1 MFRSVRPGTQRPSGL
16 CFSVR
21 SAETK
26 TKNMATV
33 TRHHPQPQLEKAAE
47 DAARR
52 SPNYLS
58 DGRPKFTPYEIHC
71 GQIPAYRFRG
81 NLKTELAAGRITRE
95 QAVHLLEDMLMIREL
110 EEMIVK
116 LRSGAYEPIRDFNY
130 RGPTHVSVGQ
140 EGTAAGACSILRLED
155 KITSTHRGHGESLA
169 KGTVAIRSL
178 NEEQLKG
185 RLVEQGWPGAIP
197 ARREELLEAAL
208 EQHVYRMICEL
219 FGKEDGYCK
228 GRGGSM
234 HIADFSVGHLGANAI
249 VGGGVPIAAGAA
261 IGLRY
266 LKKDAVVCCFAG
278 DGAYANGVVLEA
290 MNFAA
295 QAQFTNHLA
304 GDHRFG
310 VPLIFLIINNHYGMT
325 HRTDDEVMGVSRIAR
340 RAAGFA
346 DNNLHAEIVNGMDP
360 LAVRDAVWRARE
372 LCRAGKG
379 PVLLDCDTYRYWG
392 HSLSDPRNEYRTKE
406 EEAAWKSVDPIET
419 FKAQILENG
428 VLSEQD
434 LAALE
439 TAVRDR
445 NARAARRAA
454 AAADPQPQDVIKYL
468 YTDTKCET
476 VPEEFARVEIFQPL
490 PEIKRVNGE
499 ITYKDAIREAL
510 IEEMK
515 RDRRVLF
522 YGEDVADYG
531 GAFKVTKGL
540 LESFGRRRVFN
551 TPISEACICGTGVGL
566 AMIGL
571 RPVMEL
577 MYFDFALMSSDQ
589 ISNQAAKWHYMSGA
603 QAEVPLVLRVSA
615 GAGKGYGGQHSQTLE
630 SIFCHIPGLYV
641 VYPATP
647 YDAKGLLK
655 SAIRDNNPVMFIESQ
670 GLYGLK
676 GPVPETEYLLPLGVA
691 DVKREGSDL
700 TFVTWGPLVH
710 DCLKAAEKLQAE
722 NQVSAEVIDLRSLV
736 PLDLETV
743 LRSVQKTGRCVVA
756 SQAIHI
762 GSYTGEIASTISDA
776 VFDYL
781 DAPVK
786 RVGARNGIAPQS
798 HILEAAFLPNV
809 NDLLAAARSI
819 L

>member
-1 MFRSVRPGTQRPSGL
+1 MT
-16 CFSVR
+16 
-21 SAETK
+21 TM
-26 TKNMATV
+26 T
-33 TRHHPQPQLEKAAE
+33 LEKQTRKKNLKSAT
-47 DAARR
+47 
-52 SPNYLS
+52 YLS
-58 DGRPKFTPYEIHC
+58 DMRPKFEPFEINC
-71 GQIPAYRFRG
+71 GKIPAYRFKG
-81 NLKTELAAGRITRE
+81 GLKQELAAKNITKAE
-95 QAVHLLEDMLMIREL
+95 AVNLLEDMLMIREL

-140 EGTAAGACSILRLED
+140 EGTAAGACSVLRIAD

-169 KGTVAIRSL
+169 KGTVAIREMSD
-178 NEEQLKG
+178 EQLQQRVPNCKSNKH
-185 RLVEQGWPGAIP
+185 
-197 ARREELLEAAL
+197 EELLEAAL
-208 EQHVYRMICEL
+208 EEHVYRMICEL

-234 HIADFSVGHLGANAI
+234 HIADFTVGHLGANAI
-249 VGGGVPIAAGAA
+249 VGGGVPIATGAA

-266 LKKDAVVCCFAG
+266 QKKDAVVCCFAG
-278 DGAYANGVVLEA
+278 DGAYANGVVLES
-290 MNFAA
+290 MNFAT

-304 GDHRFG
+304 DRKFG
-310 VPLIFLIINNHYGMT
+310 IPMIFLITNNHYGMT

-346 DNNLHAEIVNGMDP
+346 DNNMHAEIVNGMDP
-360 LAVRDAVWRARE
+360 LAVRDAVQRAAE
-372 LCRAGKG
+372 LCHKGQG

-406 EEAAWKSVDPIET
+406 EEAAWKSVDPIES
-419 FKAQILENG
+419 FKAQILENQ
-428 VLSEQD
+428 VLSEKE
-434 LAALE
+434 LTALE
-439 TAVRDR
+439 KAVRNR
-445 NARAARRAA
+445 NARAAKRAA
-454 AAADPQPQDVIKYL
+454 AAADPAAEDVIKYM

-476 VPEEFARVEIFQPL
+476 VPAEFAKVEIIEPL

-499 ITYKDAIREAL
+499 ITYKDAIREAM

-515 RDRRVLF
+515 RDQRVLF

-531 GAFKVTKGL
+531 GAFKATKGL
-540 LESFGRRRVFN
+540 MESFGRDRVFN
-551 TPISEACICGTGVGL
+551 TPISEACICGTGIGL

-603 QAEVPLVLRVSA
+603 QTKVPLVLRVSA

-630 SIFCHIPGLYV
+630 SMFCHIPGLYV

-647 YDAKGLLK
+647 YDAKGMLK

-670 GLYGLK
+670 GLYGMK
-676 GPVPETEYLLPLGVA
+676 GPVPETDYLVPLGVA
-691 DVKREGSDL
+691 DVKREGSDI
-700 TFVTWGPLVH
+700 TFVSWGPLVH
-710 DCLKAAEKLQAE
+710 DCLKAADKLKAEK
-722 NQVSAEVIDLRSLV
+722 NISAEVIDLRSLV
-736 PLDLETV
+736 PLDLDTI

-786 RVGARNGIAPQS
+786 RVGAKNGIAPQS
-798 HILEAAFLPNV
+798 HILEAAFLPGV
-809 NDLLAAARSI
+809 NDLLAAAKSI